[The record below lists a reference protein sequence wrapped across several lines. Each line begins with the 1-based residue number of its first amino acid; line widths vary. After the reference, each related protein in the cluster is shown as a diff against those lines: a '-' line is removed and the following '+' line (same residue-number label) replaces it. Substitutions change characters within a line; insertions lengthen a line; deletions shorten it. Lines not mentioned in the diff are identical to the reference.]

1 MKFSIKKLI
10 SFFAMLCLLFSA
22 SACTM
27 TNKPVTARYANL
39 TPDSFIFKSSE
50 GFDFIQLNNDC
61 IDAMSEER
69 KDIESLVVY
78 ITDNSLDIDGDNDL
92 KEIYLKF
99 EVWPIVGDAEI
110 EATIILLMKYIA
122 DAAAVQQFKY
132 EPASTESFGTVWN
145 DYTLVIDVARQQ
157 PVDNKEG
164 KEFPSYHKVI
174 KAGETIPYE
183 PKTIFW
189 GEDSEEEEN

>member
-39 TPDSFIFKSSE
+39 TPDSFVFKSSE

-78 ITDNSLDIDGDNDL
+78 ITDNSLDIDGDNEQSQENNQQIELDSVDSKNEKNKVL
-92 KEIYLKF
+92 KSFDEPK
-99 EVWPIVGDAEI
+99 I
-110 EATIILLMKYIA
+110 E
-122 DAAAVQQFKY
+122 
-132 EPASTESFGTVWN
+132 
-145 DYTLVIDVARQQ
+145 
-157 PVDNKEG
+157 NKLS
-164 KEFPSYHKVI
+164 KEFILNLKC
-174 KAGETIPYE
+174 GL
-183 PKTIFW
+183 
-189 GEDSEEEEN
+189 